1 MIIKKSKYLEMED
14 RIKKLES
21 QLYYAKMDS
30 SVAKEQ
36 LYVTKRTLSEERSK
50 LKEVRGI
57 LEGLNKNIRLNALG
71 KIYSIVGDKNNDK
84 K

>member
-1 MIIKKSKYLEMED
+1 MIIKKSKYLEMEG

-21 QLYYAKMDS
+21 QLHYAKIES

-36 LYVTKRTLSEERSK
+36 LYVTNRTLKEERSK

-71 KIYSIVGDKNNDK
+71 KIYSIVGDKSNDK